1 MSTHILQDAFQDERA
16 VIAFGARLRGDLIRP
31 GDGAYEVARALWN
44 GMIDKHP
51 ALIARCADTADVVEA
66 LRFARE
72 LGLPLTVR
80 GGGHNV
86 AGSASIDGGLVLD
99 LSRMNRVAVDLA
111 ARRVTAGG
119 GATIGDVDRAT
130 QPYGLAVPLGVVSE
144 TGIAGLTLGGG
155 FGWQARMRGL
165 SCDAL
170 RSAEVVTADGRV
182 LVASETEH
190 PDLFWALR
198 GGGGNFGV
206 VTRFEFE
213 AYPLGPDVFSL
224 AVFYPVDA
232 ARAVLATMRDRL
244 PDFPDAFSSLGVLGH
259 IPEAPVFPEEVHGAP
274 MVALVGVW
282 TGPVEEGAEALAPL
296 RRLAEPLADFSGPV
310 PFLDMQR
317 FFDED
322 YPSGGRY
329 YWKSVR
335 LSGLP
340 DEAIDA
346 LVALNDEAPS
356 AHSTLDV
363 WFTSGGAYGRVP
375 AEATAFGDRSAPFMI
390 GVEAN
395 WHEAAEDDANVAW
408 GRRCIEAMRPYA
420 EGGFYLN
427 FPGFVEEGEALV
439 RAALGPNYERLQH
452 VKRRYDP
459 DDVFRTHQRILP
471 A

>member
-1 MSTHILQDAFQDERA
+1 MPADLLQDLTLDEHA
-16 VIAFGARLRGDLIRP
+16 VADLEARLRGDLIRP

-44 GMIDKHP
+44 GMIDKRP

-66 LRFARE
+66 LQFARE
-72 LGLPLTVR
+72 RGLPLTVR

-86 AGSASIDGGLVLD
+86 AGSASLDGGLVLD
-99 LSRMNRVAVDLA
+99 LSRMNRVAVDLD

-155 FGWQARMRGL
+155 FGWQTRARGL

-182 LVASETEH
+182 LVASEAEH
-190 PDLFWALR
+190 ADLFWALR

-213 AYPLGPDVFSL
+213 AYPLGPDVFGL
-224 AVFYPVDA
+224 AVFYPIGA
-232 ARAVLATMRDRL
+232 ARTVIAALRDRL
-244 PDFPDAFSSLGVLGH
+244 PDLPEAFSALGVIGH
-259 IPEAPVFPEEVHGAP
+259 IPEAPVFPEEMHGAP

-282 TGPVEEGAEALAPL
+282 SGPVGEGAEALAPL
-296 RRLAEPLADFSGPV
+296 RRLAEPIADLSGPT
-310 PFLDMQR
+310 PFTEMQR

-340 DEAIDA
+340 DEVVEE

-375 AEATAFGDRSAPFMI
+375 ADATAFGDRSAPFMI

-395 WHEAAEDDANVAW
+395 WHEASADDANVAW
-408 GRRCIEAMRPYA
+408 GRRCIEAMAPYA
-420 EGGFYLN
+420 AGGLYLN

-439 RAALGPNYERLQH
+439 RSALGPGYELLQA

-471 A
+471 G